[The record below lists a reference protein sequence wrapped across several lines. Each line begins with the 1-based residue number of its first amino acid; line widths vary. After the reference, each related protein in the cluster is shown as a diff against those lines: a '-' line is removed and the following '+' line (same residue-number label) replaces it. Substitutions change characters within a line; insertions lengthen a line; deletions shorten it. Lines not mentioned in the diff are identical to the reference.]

1 MEPVLLD
8 SPLGG
13 LLAVVLVTL
22 LLGVTVG
29 GVLYQHEVARLLRR
43 VVHRFRPPPEPPAG
57 LPIERIARDARRLRA
72 ELSATPPGTSMAH
85 RAGVQQAYDEVL
97 AEACW
102 ALGVPDTLAGVPAGT
117 EREAERLLVEHRL
130 AEAGLDLTR

>member
-1 MEPVLLD
+1 MEPALLD

-13 LLAVVLVTL
+13 LLAIVLVTL
-22 LLGVTVG
+22 VLGAAVG
-29 GVLYQHEVARLLRR
+29 GVLYQHEVARLARR
-43 VVHRFRPPPEPPAG
+43 VAHRFRPPPEPPAG

-72 ELSATPPGTSMAH
+72 ELIATPPGTSMVH

-102 ALGVPDTLAGVPAGT
+102 ALGVPDTLAGVRAGT

-130 AEAGLDLTR
+130 AQAGLDLTR

>member
-1 MEPVLLD
+1 MEPALLD

-13 LLAVVLVTL
+13 LLAVALVTL
-22 LLGVTVG
+22 MLGVTVG
-29 GVLYQHEVARLLRR
+29 GALYQHELAALGHRLARRR
-43 VVHRFRPPPEPPAG
+43 WPPPDPPAG

-72 ELSATPPGTSMAH
+72 ELLAIGPGTPMAH
-85 RAGVQQAYDEVL
+85 RVGVQQAYDDVL
-97 AEACW
+97 AEACS
-102 ALGVPDTLAGVPAGT
+102 ALGIPDTLTGMPAGT